1 MVRIMKIDHV
11 AMYVNDLERMKN
23 FYQKYFQASCND
35 LYYNKTTGLKTYFLT
50 FEDGARLEIMYKP
63 NLEWFNGG
71 PNQAGYIHIAFKLGS
86 KEKVNELTASL
97 QQDGYTVISGP
108 RVTGDGY
115 YESCILDPERNQIE
129 LVE

>member
-1 MVRIMKIDHV
+1 
-11 AMYVNDLERMKN
+11 
-23 FYQKYFQASCND
+23 
-35 LYYNKTTGLKTYFLT
+35 
-50 FEDGARLEIMYKP
+50 MYKP

-71 PNQAGYIHIAFKLGS
+71 PNQAGYIHIAFNLGS
-86 KEKVNELTASL
+86 RERVNELTASL

>member
-1 MVRIMKIDHV
+1 MRIDHV

-23 FYQKYFQASCND
+23 FYQKYFNATCND
-35 LYYNKTTGLKTYFLT
+35 MYHNKTTGLQTYFLT
-50 FEDGARLEIMYKP
+50 FEDGARLEIMHKP
-63 NLEWFNGG
+63 NLDWFNGG
-71 PNQAGYIHIAFKLGS
+71 PNQAGYIHLAFRLGS
-86 KEKVNELTASL
+86 REKVDSMTAQFSK
-97 QQDGYTVISGP
+97 DGYLVISGP